1 MASGKRVAGAM
12 RSLVKARDLQLECAI
27 VLQESLFVL
36 VLMYGDETMLWKEKE
51 RPRNRDV
58 QMDNPTGWIGS

>member
-27 VLQESLFVL
+27 VLQGSLLVL
-36 VLMYGDETMLWKEKE
+36 VLMYGDETMLWKGKE
-51 RPRNRDV
+51 RPRIRDV